1 MNRLETLHSDFNQ
14 SIWID
19 HLSRTWLADGS
30 LKAWISRG
38 CRGITSNPTIFE
50 KCLTAEDA
58 YDADLSKLLAEGV
71 SVEDAYWHLAA
82 DDVAEAAEQLADVHA
97 ESNGEDGFVSVEVSP
112 QLARDTEATI
122 AAAKDL
128 RSRFAAENIYIKVPA
143 TEEGV
148 KAMVPLITDGINLNI
163 TLIFSLERYRQ
174 VAEAYIE
181 ALEELALA
189 NKSSNKSPS
198 NSALAGVAG
207 VASFFVSRV
216 DTEVDS
222 RLNALD
228 SSKHSNSERP
238 NSARSNAEYS
248 NAEYQGK
255 AAIAQAKLAYQTF
268 QELFS
273 GPRWDRLAA
282 LGARPQRPL
291 WASTSTKNPA
301 YPDTLYVDHL
311 IGPHT
316 VNTLPET
323 TANAFDDHGSPSRTI
338 DADLK
343 SAQTFWHSLPQT
355 GIDMTDVATLLEDQ
369 GLAAFSKSFENAL
382 DALEKKAKTLNSGVP
397 R

>member
-112 QLARDTEATI
+112 QLARDTEETI

-128 RSRFAAENIYIKVPA
+128 RSRFTAENIYIKVPA

-189 NKSSNKSPS
+189 NKSSNKSPG

-222 RLNALD
+222 RLND
-228 SSKHSNSERP
+228 ID
-238 NSARSNAEYS
+238 NSAH
-248 NAEYQGK
+248 QGK

-282 LGARPQRPL
+282 QGARPQRPL

-301 YPDTLYVDHL
+301 YPDTLYVDNL

-323 TANAFDDHGSPSRTI
+323 TANAFDDHGTPSRTI
-338 DADLK
+338 DADLE

-355 GIDMTDVATLLEDQ
+355 GIDMTDVATQLEDQ
-369 GLAAFSKSFENAL
+369 GLAAFTKSFTNAL
-382 DALEKKAKTLNSGVP
+382 DALETKAKTLNSGVP
-397 R
+397 S

>member
-30 LKAWISRG
+30 LRAWISRG

-71 SVEDAYWHLAA
+71 EVEDAYWHLAA

-128 RSRFAAENIYIKVPA
+128 RSRFAAQNIYIKVPA

-148 KAMVPLITDGINLNI
+148 KAMIPLITDGINLNI

-181 ALEELALA
+181 ALEDLALA
-189 NKSSNKSPS
+189 NKSSNKSPG
-198 NSALAGVAG
+198 NSSLAGVAG

-222 RLNALD
+222 RLND
-228 SSKHSNSERP
+228 ISNS
-238 NSARSNAEYS
+238 AH
-248 NAEYQGK
+248 QGK
-255 AAIAQAKLAYQTF
+255 AAIAQAKLAYQIF

-282 LGARPQRPL
+282 QGARPQRPL

-323 TANAFDDHGSPSRTI
+323 TANAFDDHGTPSRTI
-338 DADLK
+338 DTDLE
-343 SAQTFWHSLPQT
+343 SAQAFWNSLPQT

-369 GLAAFSKSFENAL
+369 GLAAFATSFENAL

-397 R
+397 S

>member
-1 MNRLETLHSDFNQ
+1 MNRLETLHSDFKQ

-50 KCLTAEDA
+50 KCLSAEDA

-71 SVEDAYWHLAA
+71 SVEDAYWHLVA
-82 DDVAEAAEQLADVHA
+82 DDVSEEAEQLTSVYA

-112 QLARDTEATI
+112 QLARDTDATI

-148 KAMVPLITDGINLNI
+148 KAMRPLISEGINLNI

-174 VAEAYIE
+174 VADAYID
-181 ALEELALA
+181 ALEDLALA
-189 NKSSNKSPS
+189 SKSLS
-198 NSALAGVAG
+198 NSTLTGVAG

-222 RLNALD
+222 RLNALG
-228 SSKHSNSERP
+228 NSEYP
-238 NSARSNAEYS
+238 NTEF
-248 NAEYQGK
+248 QGK
-255 AAIAQAKLAYQTF
+255 AAIAQAKLAYQAF
-268 QELFS
+268 RELFS

-301 YPDTLYVDHL
+301 YPDTLYVDNL

-323 TANAFDDHGSPSRTI
+323 TADAYDDHGLPARTI
-338 DADLK
+338 DADME
-343 SAQTFWHSLPQT
+343 STHAFWHSLPDI
-355 GIDMTDVATLLEDQ
+355 GIDMLEVADLLEEQ
-369 GLAAFSKSFENAL
+369 GLDAFSTSFENAL
-382 DALEKKAKTLNSGVP
+382 DALDEKAKTLNSGVQ

>member
-58 YDADLSKLLAEGV
+58 YDADLSKLLTEGV

-112 QLARDTEATI
+112 QLARDTEATV

-128 RSRFAAENIYIKVPA
+128 RSRFAAQNIYIKVPA

-148 KAMVPLITDGINLNI
+148 KAMIPLITDGINLNI

-189 NKSSNKSPS
+189 NKSSNKSPD

-222 RLNALD
+222 RLND
-228 SSKHSNSERP
+228 IG
-238 NSARSNAEYS
+238 NSAH
-248 NAEYQGK
+248 QGK
-255 AAIAQAKLAYQTF
+255 AAIAQAKLAYKTF

-323 TANAFDDHGSPSRTI
+323 TADAFEDHGTPSRTI
-338 DADLK
+338 DADLE
-343 SAQTFWHSLPQT
+343 SAQTFWNSLPQA
-355 GIDMTDVATLLEDQ
+355 GIDMTEVATLLEDQ

-397 R
+397 S

>member
-1 MNRLETLHSDFNQ
+1 MNRLATLHSDFNQ

-58 YDADLSKLLAEGV
+58 YDADLSKLLAQGV

-97 ESNGEDGFVSVEVSP
+97 QSNGEDGFVSVEVSP

-148 KAMVPLITDGINLNI
+148 KAMIPLITDGINLNI

-189 NKSSNKSPS
+189 SNLSSESSNNSP

-222 RLNALD
+222 RLNAIG
-228 SSKHSNSERP
+228 
-238 NSARSNAEYS
+238 NSARSNAQYL
-248 NAEYQGK
+248 GK
-255 AAIAQAKLAYQTF
+255 AAIAQAKLAYQIF

-273 GPRWDRLAA
+273 GPRWARLAA
-282 LGARPQRPL
+282 QGARPQRPL

-301 YPDTLYVDHL
+301 YPDTLYVDNL

-316 VNTLPET
+316 VNTLPEP
-323 TANAFDDHGSPSRTI
+323 TANAFDDHGTPSRTI
-338 DADLK
+338 DTDLE
-343 SAQTFWHSLPQT
+343 STQAFWHSLPQA

-369 GLAAFSKSFENAL
+369 GLNAFSKSFTNAL
-382 DALEKKAKTLNSGVP
+382 TALEAKAKTLNS
-397 R
+397 

>member
-58 YDADLSKLLAEGV
+58 YDADLSRLLAEGV

-97 ESNGEDGFVSVEVSP
+97 QSNGEDGFVSVEVSP

-148 KAMVPLITDGINLNI
+148 KAMVPLITNGINLNI

-189 NKSSNKSPS
+189 NKSSNKSPG

-222 RLNALD
+222 RLNALG
-228 SSKHSNSERP
+228 
-238 NSARSNAEYS
+238 NAEYS
-248 NAEYQGK
+248 NSEYQGK

-301 YPDTLYVDHL
+301 YPDTLYVDNL

-323 TANAFDDHGSPSRTI
+323 TANAFEDHGTPSRTI
-338 DADLK
+338 DADLE
-343 SAQTFWHSLPQT
+343 SAQAFWHSLPQA
-355 GIDMTDVATLLEDQ
+355 GIDMTDVANLLEDQ
-369 GLAAFSKSFENAL
+369 GLAAFTTSFENAL
-382 DALEKKAKTLNSGVP
+382 AALEAKAKTLNSGVQG
-397 R
+397 

>member
-1 MNRLETLHSDFNQ
+1 MNRLATLHSDFNQ

-30 LKAWISRG
+30 LRAWISRG

-71 SVEDAYWHLAA
+71 SVENAYWHLVA

-97 ESNGEDGFVSVEVSP
+97 KSNGEDGFVSVEVSP
-112 QLARDTEATI
+112 QLARDSEATV

-148 KAMVPLITDGINLNI
+148 KAMIPLITEGINLNI

-181 ALEELALA
+181 ALEELALSA
-189 NKSSNKSPS
+189 NMSSKSPS
-198 NSALAGVAG
+198 HPDLSGVAG

-222 RLNALD
+222 RLND
-228 SSKHSNSERP
+228 IDNSVHK
-238 NSARSNAEYS
+238 
-248 NAEYQGK
+248 GK

-301 YPDTLYVDHL
+301 YPDTLYVDNL

-323 TANAFDDHGSPSRTI
+323 TANAFEDHGTPSRTI
-338 DADLK
+338 DADLE
-343 SAQTFWHSLPQT
+343 STQTFWHSLPQA

-369 GLAAFSKSFENAL
+369 GLNAFSKSFTNAL
-382 DALEKKAKTLNSGVP
+382 TALEKKAKTLNS
-397 R
+397 

>member
-1 MNRLETLHSDFNQ
+1 MNRLATLHSDFNQ

-50 KCLTAEDA
+50 KCLIAEDA

-112 QLARDTEATI
+112 QLARDTEATV
-122 AAAKDL
+122 AVAKDL
-128 RSRFAAENIYIKVPA
+128 RSRFAAQNIYIKVPA

-148 KAMVPLITDGINLNI
+148 KAMIPLITDGINLNI

-189 NKSSNKSPS
+189 NKSSNKSPG
-198 NSALAGVAG
+198 NSALAGVTG

-222 RLNALD
+222 RLND
-228 SSKHSNSERP
+228 IG
-238 NSARSNAEYS
+238 NSAH
-248 NAEYQGK
+248 QGK
-255 AAIAQAKLAYQTF
+255 AAIAQAKLAYKTF

-282 LGARPQRPL
+282 QGARPQRPL

-301 YPDTLYVDHL
+301 YPDTLYVDNL

-323 TANAFDDHGSPSRTI
+323 TANAFEDHGTPARTI
-338 DADLK
+338 DADLE

-355 GIDMTDVATLLEDQ
+355 GIDMTDVADLLEDQ
-369 GLAAFSKSFENAL
+369 GLNAFSTSFENAL
-382 DALEKKAKTLNSGVP
+382 AALESKAKTLNSGVQ

>member
-30 LKAWISRG
+30 LRAWINRG

-50 KCLTAEDA
+50 KCLTVEDA
-58 YDADLSKLLAEGV
+58 YDSDLGKLLAEGM
-71 SVEDAYWHLAA
+71 SIEDAYWHLVA
-82 DDVAEAAEQLADVHA
+82 DDVADAAEQLADVHA

-122 AAAKDL
+122 AAAEDL

-148 KAMVPLITDGINLNI
+148 KAMVPLISQGINLNI

-174 VAEAYIE
+174 VAEAYIS

-189 NKSSNKSPS
+189 NKSSGKTSG
-198 NSALAGVAG
+198 NSALAKVTG

-222 RLNALD
+222 RLNDLG
-228 SSKHSNSERP
+228 NSEH
-238 NSARSNAEYS
+238 
-248 NAEYQGK
+248 QGK
-255 AAIAQAKLAYQTF
+255 AAIAQAKLAYQAF
-268 QELFS
+268 RELFS

-282 LGARPQRPL
+282 LGAHPQRPL

-301 YPDTLYVDHL
+301 YPDTLYVDNL

-323 TANAFDDHGSPSRTI
+323 TANAFDDHGIPSRTI
-338 DADLK
+338 DADLE
-343 SAQTFWHSLPQT
+343 STQTFWHSLPKA
-355 GIDMTDVATLLEDQ
+355 GIDMLEVADLLEEQ
-369 GLAAFSKSFENAL
+369 GLNAFSTSFENAL
-382 DALEKKAKTLNSGVP
+382 DALKEKANTLEKTK
-397 R
+397 

>member
-1 MNRLETLHSDFNQ
+1 MNRLETLHSDFKQ

-30 LKAWISRG
+30 LRAWIRRS

-50 KCLTAEDA
+50 KCLSAEDA
-58 YDADLSKLLAEGV
+58 YDADLSKLLAEGI
-71 SVEDAYWHLAA
+71 SVEDAYWHLVT
-82 DDVAEAAEQLADVHA
+82 DDVSEAAEQLADVYA
-97 ESNGEDGFVSVEVSP
+97 ESNREDGFVSVEVSP
-112 QLARDTEATI
+112 QLARDTEATV

-128 RSRFAAENIYIKVPA
+128 RSRFAAENIYIKVPG

-148 KAMVPLITDGINLNI
+148 KAMCPLISEGINLNI

-174 VAEAYIE
+174 VAEAYIG

-189 NKSSNKSPS
+189 NNSSSKSPS
-198 NSALAGVAG
+198 NSALAGVSG

-222 RLNALD
+222 RLNALGNTE
-228 SSKHSNSERP
+228 HRNTEH
-238 NSARSNAEYS
+238 
-248 NAEYQGK
+248 QGK
-255 AAIAQAKLAYQTF
+255 AAIAQAKLAYQAF
-268 QELFS
+268 RELFS

-301 YPDTLYVDHL
+301 YPDTLYVDNL

-323 TANAFDDHGSPSRTI
+323 TANAFDDHGFPARTI
-338 DADLK
+338 DADME
-343 SAQTFWHSLPQT
+343 STHAFWHSLPDI
-355 GIDMTDVATLLEDQ
+355 GIDMLEVADLLEDQ
-369 GLAAFSKSFENAL
+369 GLEAFTTSFENAL
-382 DALEKKAKTLNSGVP
+382 DALEKKAKALKSGVQS
-397 R
+397 

>member
-1 MNRLETLHSDFNQ
+1 MNRLENLHSDFNQ

-30 LKAWISRG
+30 LKAWINRG

-58 YDADLSKLLAEGV
+58 YDADLSKLLADGM
-71 SVEDAYWHLAA
+71 SIEDAYWHLVA
-82 DDVAEAAEQLADVHA
+82 DDVADAAKQLADVHA
-97 ESNGEDGFVSVEVSP
+97 KSNGEDGFVSVEVSP

-122 AAAKDL
+122 EAAKDL

-148 KAMVPLITDGINLNI
+148 KAMMPLISQGINLNI

-174 VAEAYIE
+174 VTEAYIE

-189 NKSSNKSPS
+189 SESHGDSPG
-198 NSALAGVAG
+198 NSTLARVTG

-216 DTEVDS
+216 DTEVDN
-222 RLNALD
+222 RLNDLG
-228 SSKHSNSERP
+228 NSEH
-238 NSARSNAEYS
+238 
-248 NAEYQGK
+248 QGK
-255 AAIAQAKLAYQTF
+255 AAIAQAKLAYQAF

-301 YPDTLYVDHL
+301 YPDTLYVDNL

-323 TANAFDDHGSPSRTI
+323 TANAFDDHGIPSRTI
-338 DADLK
+338 DADLE
-343 SAQTFWHSLPQT
+343 STQSFWHSLPET
-355 GIDMTDVATLLEDQ
+355 GIDMLEVADLLEDQ
-369 GLAAFSKSFENAL
+369 GLKAFSESFENAL
-382 DALEKKAKTLNSGVP
+382 DALEKKANTLEKTK
-397 R
+397 

>member
-30 LKAWISRG
+30 LGAWISRG

-58 YDADLSKLLAEGV
+58 YDADLSRLLAEGV

-97 ESNGEDGFVSVEVSP
+97 QSNGEDGFVSVEVSP
-112 QLARDTEATI
+112 QLARDTEATV

-148 KAMVPLITDGINLNI
+148 KAMIPLITDGINLNI

-189 NKSSNKSPS
+189 NKSPG

-222 RLNALD
+222 RLND
-228 SSKHSNSERP
+228 IG
-238 NSARSNAEYS
+238 NSAP
-248 NAEYQGK
+248 QGK

-301 YPDTLYVDHL
+301 YPDTLYVDNL

-323 TANAFDDHGSPSRTI
+323 TANAFEDHGTPSRTI
-338 DADLK
+338 DTDLE
-343 SAQTFWHSLPQT
+343 SAQAFWNSLPQT

-369 GLAAFSKSFENAL
+369 GLAAFTKSFTNAL
-382 DALEKKAKTLNSGVP
+382 DALETKAKTLNSGVP
-397 R
+397 S

>member
-1 MNRLETLHSDFNQ
+1 MNRLATLHSDFNQ

-30 LKAWISRG
+30 LRAWISRG

-82 DDVAEAAEQLADVHA
+82 DDVAKAAEQLADVHA
-97 ESNGEDGFVSVEVSP
+97 QSNGEDGFVSVEVSP

-189 NKSSNKSPS
+189 NKSSNKSPD
-198 NSALAGVAG
+198 NSSLARVAG

-222 RLNALD
+222 RLND
-228 SSKHSNSERP
+228 TGNSKHT
-238 NSARSNAEYS
+238 NSAP
-248 NAEYQGK
+248 QGK

-301 YPDTLYVDHL
+301 YPDTLYVDNL

-323 TANAFDDHGSPSRTI
+323 TANAFEDHGNPSRTI
-338 DADLK
+338 DADLE
-343 SAQTFWHSLPQT
+343 SAQTFWHSLPQA
-355 GIDMTDVATLLEDQ
+355 GIDMTEVATLLEDQ
-369 GLAAFSKSFENAL
+369 GLAAFTKSFTNAL
-382 DALEKKAKTLNSGVP
+382 DALETKAKTLNSGVP
-397 R
+397 S

>member
-1 MNRLETLHSDFNQ
+1 MNRLATLHSDFNQ

-71 SVEDAYWHLAA
+71 SVENAYWHLVA

-97 ESNGEDGFVSVEVSP
+97 KSNGEDGFVSVEVSP

-148 KAMVPLITDGINLNI
+148 KAMVPLITGGINLNI

-189 NKSSNKSPS
+189 NKSSNKSPD
-198 NSALAGVAG
+198 NSSLAGVAG

-222 RLNALD
+222 RLNAL
-228 SSKHSNSERP
+228 SNTEHS
-238 NSARSNAEYS
+238 NSARSNAEH
-248 NAEYQGK
+248 QGK
-255 AAIAQAKLAYQTF
+255 AAIAQAKLAYQIF

-273 GPRWDRLAA
+273 GPRWNRLAA

-291 WASTSTKNPA
+291 WASTSTKNPV
-301 YPDTLYVDHL
+301 YPDTLYVDNL

-323 TANAFDDHGSPSRTI
+323 TANAFDDHGTPARTI
-338 DADLK
+338 DADLE

-355 GIDMTDVATLLEDQ
+355 CIDMTDVATQLEDQ
-369 GLAAFSKSFENAL
+369 GLNAFSTSFENAL
-382 DALEKKAKTLNSGVP
+382 AALESKAKTLNSGVQ

>member
-1 MNRLETLHSDFNQ
+1 MNRLATLHSDFNQ

-30 LKAWISRG
+30 LRAWISRG

-97 ESNGEDGFVSVEVSP
+97 DSNGEDGFVSVEVSP
-112 QLARDTEATI
+112 QLARDTEATV

-189 NKSSNKSPS
+189 NKSSNKSPG
-198 NSALAGVAG
+198 NSSLAGVAG

-222 RLNALD
+222 RLND
-228 SSKHSNSERP
+228 IG
-238 NSARSNAEYS
+238 NSAH
-248 NAEYQGK
+248 QGK
-255 AAIAQAKLAYQTF
+255 AAIAQAKLAYKTF

-323 TANAFDDHGSPSRTI
+323 TANAFEDHGTPSRTI
-338 DADLK
+338 DTDLE

-369 GLAAFSKSFENAL
+369 GLNAFSKSFTNAL
-382 DALEKKAKTLNSGVP
+382 DALETKAKTLNSGVP

>member
-1 MNRLETLHSDFNQ
+1 MNRLETLHSDFKQ

-30 LKAWISRG
+30 LRAWISRG

-50 KCLTAEDA
+50 KCLSAEDA
-58 YDADLSKLLAEGV
+58 YDADLSKLLAEGI
-71 SVEDAYWHLAA
+71 SVEDAYWHLVA
-82 DDVAEAAEQLADVHA
+82 DDVAEAAEQLTSVYA

-112 QLARDTEATI
+112 QLARDAEATI

-148 KAMVPLITDGINLNI
+148 KAMRPLISEGINLNI

-174 VAEAYIE
+174 VAVAYID
-181 ALEELALA
+181 ALEDLALA
-189 NKSSNKSPS
+189 NKSLS
-198 NSALAGVAG
+198 NSTLAGVAG

-222 RLNALD
+222 RLNALGD
-228 SSKHSNSERP
+228 SEYP
-238 NSARSNAEYS
+238 NTEFL
-248 NAEYQGK
+248 GK
-255 AAIAQAKLAYQTF
+255 AAIAQAKLAYQAF
-268 QELFS
+268 RELFS

-291 WASTSTKNPA
+291 WASTSTKTPA
-301 YPDTLYVDHL
+301 YPDTLYVDNL

-323 TANAFDDHGSPSRTI
+323 TANAFDDHGVPARTI
-338 DADLK
+338 DADLE
-343 SAQTFWHSLPQT
+343 STHAFWHSLPDI
-355 GIDMTDVATLLEDQ
+355 GIDMLEVADLLEVQ
-369 GLAAFSKSFENAL
+369 GLDAFSTSFTNAL
-382 DALEKKAKTLNSGVP
+382 NALEKKAKILNSGVQS
-397 R
+397 

>member
-1 MNRLETLHSDFNQ
+1 MNRLATLHSDFNQ

-58 YDADLSKLLAEGV
+58 YDADLSTLLAEGV

-82 DDVAEAAEQLADVHA
+82 DDVAEAAKQLADVHA
-97 ESNGEDGFVSVEVSP
+97 QSNGEDGFVSVEVSP
-112 QLARDTEATI
+112 QLARDTEATV

-128 RSRFAAENIYIKVPA
+128 RSRFVAENIYIKVPA

-148 KAMVPLITDGINLNI
+148 KAMVPLITNGINLNI

-189 NKSSNKSPS
+189 NKSSNKSPG

-222 RLNALD
+222 RLND
-228 SSKHSNSERP
+228 IG
-238 NSARSNAEYS
+238 NSAH
-248 NAEYQGK
+248 QGK

-301 YPDTLYVDHL
+301 YPDTLYVDNL

-323 TANAFDDHGSPSRTI
+323 TANAFEDHGSPSRTI
-338 DADLK
+338 DADLE
-343 SAQTFWHSLPQT
+343 SAQAFWHSLPQS
-355 GIDMTDVATLLEDQ
+355 GIDMTEVATQLETQ
-369 GLAAFSKSFENAL
+369 GLAAFTTSFENAL
-382 DALEKKAKTLNSGVP
+382 TALETKAKTLNSGVP

>member
-19 HLSRTWLADGS
+19 HLSRTWLADGN

-112 QLARDTEATI
+112 HLARDTEATI

-148 KAMVPLITDGINLNI
+148 KAMIPLITDGINLNI

-189 NKSSNKSPS
+189 NKSSNNSPS
-198 NSALAGVAG
+198 SSALAGVAG

-222 RLNALD
+222 RLNALA
-228 SSKHSNSERP
+228 NSE
-238 NSARSNAEYS
+238 RSNAEYS
-248 NAEYQGK
+248 NSPHQGK

-301 YPDTLYVDHL
+301 YPDTLYVDNL

-316 VNTLPET
+316 VNTLPEP
-323 TANAFDDHGSPSRTI
+323 TANAFDNHGTPSRTI
-338 DADLK
+338 DTDLE
-343 SAQTFWHSLPQT
+343 STQAFWHSLPQS
-355 GIDMTDVATLLEDQ
+355 GIDMAEVATLLEDQ
-369 GLAAFSKSFENAL
+369 GLAAFSTSFENAL
-382 DALEKKAKTLNSGVP
+382 AALEAKAKTLNSGVQS
-397 R
+397 

>member
-19 HLSRTWLADGS
+19 HLSRTWLGDGS
-30 LKAWISRG
+30 LGAWISRG

-50 KCLTAEDA
+50 KCLSAEDA
-58 YDADLSKLLAEGV
+58 YDSDLSKLLAEGM
-71 SVEDAYWHLAA
+71 SVEDAYWHLVA
-82 DDVAEAAEQLADVHA
+82 DDVADAAEQLADVHA

-122 AAAKDL
+122 AAAEDL

-148 KAMVPLITDGINLNI
+148 KAMVPLISQGINLNI

-174 VAEAYIE
+174 VAEAYIS

-189 NKSSNKSPS
+189 NKSSGKTSGD
-198 NSALAGVAG
+198 SALAKVTG

-216 DTEVDS
+216 DTELDS
-222 RLNALD
+222 RLNDLG
-228 SSKHSNSERP
+228 NSEH
-238 NSARSNAEYS
+238 
-248 NAEYQGK
+248 QGK
-255 AAIAQAKLAYQTF
+255 AAIAQAKLAYQAF

-301 YPDTLYVDHL
+301 YPDTLYVDNL

-323 TANAFDDHGSPSRTI
+323 TANAFDDHGIPSRTI
-338 DADLK
+338 DTDLE
-343 SAQTFWHSLPQT
+343 STQSFWHSLPET
-355 GIDMTDVATLLEDQ
+355 GIDMLEVADLLEDQ
-369 GLAAFSKSFENAL
+369 GLDAFSTSFENAL
-382 DALEKKAKTLNSGVP
+382 DALKEKANTLEKTK
-397 R
+397 

>member
-1 MNRLETLHSDFNQ
+1 MNRLATLHSDFNQ

-30 LKAWISRG
+30 LRAWINRG

-97 ESNGEDGFVSVEVSP
+97 QSNGEDGFVSVEVSP

-148 KAMVPLITDGINLNI
+148 KAMIPLITDGINLNI

-189 NKSSNKSPS
+189 NKSSNKSLG
-198 NSALAGVAG
+198 NSSLAGVTG

-222 RLNALD
+222 RLND
-228 SSKHSNSERP
+228 IGNTEHSNS
-238 NSARSNAEYS
+238 AH
-248 NAEYQGK
+248 QGK

>member
-1 MNRLETLHSDFNQ
+1 MNRLENLHSDFNQ

-19 HLSRTWLADGS
+19 HLSRTWLADDS
-30 LKAWISRG
+30 LRAWISRG

-58 YDADLSKLLAEGV
+58 YDSDLSKLLAEGM
-71 SVEDAYWHLAA
+71 SVEDAYWHLVV
-82 DDVAEAAEQLADVHA
+82 DDVADAAEQLADVYA
-97 ESNGEDGFVSVEVSP
+97 KSSGEDGFVSVEVSP

-122 AAAKDL
+122 EAAEDL

-148 KAMVPLITDGINLNI
+148 KAMVPLISQGINLNI

-189 NKSSNKSPS
+189 NKSSGKTSGD
-198 NSALAGVAG
+198 SALAGVTG

-216 DTEVDS
+216 DTEVDN
-222 RLNALD
+222 RLNDLG
-228 SSKHSNSERP
+228 NSEH
-238 NSARSNAEYS
+238 
-248 NAEYQGK
+248 QGK
-255 AAIAQAKLAYQTF
+255 AAIAQAKLAYQAF

-301 YPDTLYVDHL
+301 YPETLYVDNL
-311 IGPHT
+311 IGPRT

-323 TANAFDDHGSPSRTI
+323 TANAFDDHGISSRTI
-338 DADLK
+338 DADLE
-343 SAQTFWHSLPQT
+343 STQSFWHSLPQA
-355 GIDMTDVATLLEDQ
+355 GIDMLEVADLLEEQ
-369 GLAAFSKSFENAL
+369 GLDAFSTSFENAL
-382 DALEKKAKTLNSGVP
+382 DALKEKANTLEKTK
-397 R
+397 

>member
-1 MNRLETLHSDFNQ
+1 MNRLETLQSDFNQ

-58 YDADLSKLLAEGV
+58 YDADLSRLLAEGV

-97 ESNGEDGFVSVEVSP
+97 QSNGEDGFVSVEVSP

-148 KAMVPLITDGINLNI
+148 KAMAPLITGGINLNI

-181 ALEELALA
+181 ALEELAL
-189 NKSSNKSPS
+189 SG

-222 RLNALD
+222 RLND
-228 SSKHSNSERP
+228 IGNTEHSNSE
-238 NSARSNAEYS
+238 YL
-248 NAEYQGK
+248 GK

-273 GPRWDRLAA
+273 GSRWDRLAA
-282 LGARPQRPL
+282 QGARPQRPL

-301 YPDTLYVDHL
+301 YPDTLYVDNL

-323 TANAFDDHGSPSRTI
+323 TANAFDDHGTPARTI
-338 DADLK
+338 DADLE
-343 SAQTFWHSLPQT
+343 STQTFWHSLPQA

-369 GLAAFSKSFENAL
+369 GLAAFTTSFENAL
-382 DALEKKAKTLNSGVP
+382 DALEAKAETLNSGVP

>member
-1 MNRLETLHSDFNQ
+1 MNRLATLHSDFNQ

-148 KAMVPLITDGINLNI
+148 KAMFPLITGGINLNI

-189 NKSSNKSPS
+189 NKSPS
-198 NSALAGVAG
+198 DSSLAGVAG

-222 RLNALD
+222 RLND
-228 SSKHSNSERP
+228 IGNTEHSNS
-238 NSARSNAEYS
+238 ARS

-282 LGARPQRPL
+282 QGARPQRPL

-323 TANAFDDHGSPSRTI
+323 TANAFEDHGTPSRTI
-338 DADLK
+338 DTDLE
-343 SAQTFWHSLPQT
+343 SAQTFWHSLPQA
-355 GIDMTDVATLLEDQ
+355 GIDMTDVADLLENQ
-369 GLAAFSKSFENAL
+369 GLAAFTTSFTNAL
-382 DALEKKAKTLNSGVP
+382 DALEAKAKTLNSGVP
-397 R
+397 S

>member
-58 YDADLSKLLAEGV
+58 YDADLSKLLSEGV

-97 ESNGEDGFVSVEVSP
+97 QSNGEDGFVSVEVSP

-148 KAMVPLITDGINLNI
+148 KAMIPLITDGINLNI

-189 NKSSNKSPS
+189 NKSSNNSPS
-198 NSALAGVAG
+198 SSALAGVAG

-222 RLNALD
+222 RLNALG
-228 SSKHSNSERP
+228 NSEH
-238 NSARSNAEYS
+238 
-248 NAEYQGK
+248 QGK

-273 GPRWDRLAA
+273 GPRWVRLAA
-282 LGARPQRPL
+282 QGARPQRPL

-301 YPDTLYVDHL
+301 YPDTLYVDNL

-316 VNTLPET
+316 VNTLPEP
-323 TANAFDDHGSPSRTI
+323 TANAFDDHGTPSRTI
-338 DADLK
+338 DTDLE
-343 SAQTFWHSLPQT
+343 STQAFWHSLPQS
-355 GIDMTDVATLLEDQ
+355 GIDMAEVATLLEDQ
-369 GLAAFSKSFENAL
+369 GLEAFSKSFTNAL
-382 DALEKKAKTLNSGVP
+382 DALEAKAKTLNSGVP
-397 R
+397 S

>member
-30 LKAWISRG
+30 LRAWISRG

-58 YDADLSKLLAEGV
+58 YDADLTKLLTEGM
-71 SVEDAYWHLAA
+71 SVEDAYWHLVA

-122 AAAKDL
+122 AAAEDL

-148 KAMVPLITDGINLNI
+148 KAMVPLISQGINLNI

-174 VAEAYIE
+174 VAEAYIG

-189 NKSSNKSPS
+189 NKSPS
-198 NSALAGVAG
+198 NSALAGVTG

-222 RLNALD
+222 RLNDLG
-228 SSKHSNSERP
+228 NSEH
-238 NSARSNAEYS
+238 
-248 NAEYQGK
+248 QGK
-255 AAIAQAKLAYQTF
+255 AAIAQAKLAYQAF

-301 YPDTLYVDHL
+301 YPDTLYVDNL
-311 IGPHT
+311 IGSRT

-323 TANAFDDHGSPSRTI
+323 TANAFDDHGIPSRTI
-338 DADLK
+338 DADLE
-343 SAQTFWHSLPQT
+343 STQAFWHSLPQA
-355 GIDMTDVATLLEDQ
+355 GIDMLEVADLLEEQ
-369 GLAAFSKSFENAL
+369 GLNAFSKSFENAL
-382 DALEKKAKTLNSGVP
+382 DALKSKANTLDSGVP

>member
-1 MNRLETLHSDFNQ
+1 MNRLETLHSNFNQ

-58 YDADLSKLLAEGV
+58 YDADLSRLLAEGI

-189 NKSSNKSPS
+189 NKSSNKSPD
-198 NSALAGVAG
+198 NSSLARVAG

-222 RLNALD
+222 RLND
-228 SSKHSNSERP
+228 TGNSEHT
-238 NSARSNAEYS
+238 NSAH
-248 NAEYQGK
+248 QGK

-301 YPDTLYVDHL
+301 YPDTLYVDNL

-323 TANAFDDHGSPSRTI
+323 TANAFDDHGTPSRTI
-338 DADLK
+338 DADLE

-355 GIDMTDVATLLEDQ
+355 GIDMTDVATQLEDQ
-369 GLAAFSKSFENAL
+369 GLAAFTKSFTNAL
-382 DALEKKAKTLNSGVP
+382 DALEAKAKTLNS
-397 R
+397 

>member
-1 MNRLETLHSDFNQ
+1 MNRLENLHSDFNQ

-30 LKAWISRG
+30 LGAWINRG

-58 YDADLSKLLAEGV
+58 YDADLSKLLAEGI
-71 SVEDAYWHLAA
+71 SVEDAYWHLVA
-82 DDVAEAAEQLADVHA
+82 DDVADAAEQLADVHA

-122 AAAKDL
+122 AAAEDL

-148 KAMVPLITDGINLNI
+148 KAMVPLISQGINLNI

-174 VAEAYIE
+174 VAEAYIS

-189 NKSSNKSPS
+189 SKSSGKTSG
-198 NSALAGVAG
+198 NSALAKVTG

-222 RLNALD
+222 RLNDLG
-228 SSKHSNSERP
+228 NSEH
-238 NSARSNAEYS
+238 
-248 NAEYQGK
+248 QGK
-255 AAIAQAKLAYQTF
+255 AAIAQAKLAYQAF

-301 YPDTLYVDHL
+301 YPDTLYVDNL

-323 TANAFDDHGSPSRTI
+323 TANAFDDHGIPSRTI
-338 DADLK
+338 DADLE
-343 SAQTFWHSLPQT
+343 STQAFWYSLPRA
-355 GIDMTDVATLLEDQ
+355 GIDMLEVADLLEEQ
-369 GLAAFSKSFENAL
+369 GLDAFSTSFENAL
-382 DALEKKAKTLNSGVP
+382 DALKEKANTLEKTK
-397 R
+397 

>member
-1 MNRLETLHSDFNQ
+1 MPTSA
-14 SIWID
+14 SCWP
-19 HLSRTWLADGS
+19 
-30 LKAWISRG
+30 KA
-38 CRGITSNPTIFE
+38 C
-50 KCLTAEDA
+50 
-58 YDADLSKLLAEGV
+58 

-97 ESNGEDGFVSVEVSP
+97 QSNGEDGFVSVEVSP
-112 QLARDTEATI
+112 QLARDTEATV

-189 NKSSNKSPS
+189 NKSPG

-222 RLNALD
+222 RLNAL
-228 SSKHSNSERP
+228 SNTEHS
-238 NSARSNAEYS
+238 NSARSKAEH
-248 NAEYQGK
+248 QGK
-255 AAIAQAKLAYQTF
+255 AAIAQAKLAYQIF

-301 YPDTLYVDHL
+301 YPDTLYVDNL
-311 IGPHT
+311 IGPPHRKHPPR
-316 VNTLPET
+316 N
-323 TANAFDDHGSPSRTI
+323 
-338 DADLK
+338 
-343 SAQTFWHSLPQT
+343 HSQR
-355 GIDMTDVATLLEDQ
+355 
-369 GLAAFSKSFENAL
+369 F
-382 DALEKKAKTLNSGVP
+382 
-397 R
+397 

>member
-1 MNRLETLHSDFNQ
+1 MNRLETLHSDFRQ

-50 KCLTAEDA
+50 KCLSAEDA
-58 YDADLSKLLAEGV
+58 YDADLRKLLAEGI
-71 SVEDAYWHLAA
+71 SVEDAYWHLVA
-82 DDVAEAAEQLADVHA
+82 DDVSEAAEQLTGVYA

-122 AAAKDL
+122 EAAKDL

-148 KAMVPLITDGINLNI
+148 KAMRPLISEGINLNI

-174 VAEAYIE
+174 VADAYIG
-181 ALEELALA
+181 ALEDLALA
-189 NKSSNKSPS
+189 SKSPN
-198 NSALAGVAG
+198 NSTLAGVAG

-216 DTEVDS
+216 DTEVDR
-222 RLNALD
+222 RLNALG
-228 SSKHSNSERP
+228 NSEF
-238 NSARSNAEYS
+238 
-248 NAEYQGK
+248 QGK
-255 AAIAQAKLAYQTF
+255 AAIAQAKLAYQAF
-268 QELFS
+268 REFFS

-301 YPDTLYVDHL
+301 YPDTLYVDNL

-323 TANAFDDHGSPSRTI
+323 TADAFDDHGVPARTI
-338 DADLK
+338 DADIE
-343 SAQTFWHSLPQT
+343 STHAFWHSLPDI
-355 GIDMTDVATLLEDQ
+355 GIDMLEVADLLEEQ
-369 GLAAFSKSFENAL
+369 GLDAFSTSFTNAL
-382 DALEKKAKTLNSGVP
+382 NALEKKAKALKSGVQS
-397 R
+397 

>member
-1 MNRLETLHSDFNQ
+1 MNRLATLHSDFNQ

-30 LKAWISRG
+30 LKAWINRG

-128 RSRFAAENIYIKVPA
+128 RSRFAAQNIYIKVPA

-148 KAMVPLITDGINLNI
+148 KAMIPLITDGINLNI

-189 NKSSNKSPS
+189 NKSSNKSLG
-198 NSALAGVAG
+198 NSSLAGVTG

-222 RLNALD
+222 RLND
-228 SSKHSNSERP
+228 IGNTEHSNS
-238 NSARSNAEYS
+238 AH
-248 NAEYQGK
+248 QGK

-282 LGARPQRPL
+282 QGARPQRPL

-301 YPDTLYVDHL
+301 YPDTLYVDNL

-323 TANAFDDHGSPSRTI
+323 TANAFEDHGTPARTI
-338 DADLK
+338 DADLE

-355 GIDMTDVATLLEDQ
+355 GIDMTDVATQLEDQ
-369 GLAAFSKSFENAL
+369 GLEAFSKSFENAL

>member
-1 MNRLETLHSDFNQ
+1 MSRLETLHSDFKQ
-14 SIWID
+14 SVWID

-50 KCLTAEDA
+50 KCLSAEDA
-58 YDADLSKLLAEGV
+58 YDADLSKLLAEGM
-71 SVEDAYWHLAA
+71 SVEDAYWHLVA
-82 DDVAEAAEQLADVHA
+82 DDVAEAAEQLADVYA
-97 ESNGEDGFVSVEVSP
+97 QSNGEDGFVSVEVSP
-112 QLARDTEATI
+112 QLARDAEATI

-148 KAMVPLITDGINLNI
+148 KAMRPLISEGINLNI

-174 VAEAYIE
+174 VAEAYIG
-181 ALEELALA
+181 ALEEMALA
-189 NKSSNKSPS
+189 NKSP
-198 NSALAGVAG
+198 NSSTLAGVAG

-222 RLNALD
+222 RLDAQT
-228 SSKHSNSERP
+228 S
-238 NSARSNAEYS
+238 
-248 NAEYQGK
+248 AEYQGR
-255 AAIAQAKLAYQTF
+255 AAIAQAKLAYQAF

-282 LGARPQRPL
+282 LGAHPQRPL

-301 YPDTLYVDHL
+301 YPDTLYVDNL

-323 TANAFDDHGSPSRTI
+323 TANAFDDHGVPARTI
-338 DADLK
+338 DADLETTQ
-343 SAQTFWHSLPQT
+343 AFWHSLPQA
-355 GIDMTDVATLLEDQ
+355 GIDMTEVATLLEDQ
-369 GLAAFSKSFENAL
+369 GLEAFSASFTNAL
-382 DALEKKAKTLNSGVP
+382 TTLESKAKTLNLGIP